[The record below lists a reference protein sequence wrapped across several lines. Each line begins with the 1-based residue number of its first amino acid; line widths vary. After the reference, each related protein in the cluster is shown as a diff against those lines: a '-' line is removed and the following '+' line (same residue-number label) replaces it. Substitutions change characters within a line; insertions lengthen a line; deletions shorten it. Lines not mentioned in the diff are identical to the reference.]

1 MLVTCFQIQKKP
13 NLKTSWHVGDMHFER
28 AAWNW
33 QAHGW
38 RRISLWVITCKS
50 IYEVCLFCFVVM
62 RSIKAPGCLLQ
73 IAFLDVFGKPS
84 QQGEGLHGLW
94 FHDFCLDF
102 AMQTKALE
110 YWMISSLK
118 IKLNRSSKFRRNW
131 RVGAFGVVGKIL
143 TRKI

>member
-1 MLVTCFQIQKKP
+1 V
-13 NLKTSWHVGDMHFER
+13 
-28 AAWNW
+28 
-33 QAHGW
+33 
-38 RRISLWVITCKS
+38 
-50 IYEVCLFCFVVM
+50 
-62 RSIKAPGCLLQ
+62 
-73 IAFLDVFGKPS
+73 
-84 QQGEGLHGLW
+84 HGLW